1 MTNFANTDNICL
13 PIPAMKIKRRLMP
26 GMKSGQRS
34 TWGRYR
40 WLVKRQ
46 PNYLPVVLEDINGA
60 NTAVSG

>member
-1 MTNFANTDNICL
+1 
-13 PIPAMKIKRRLMP
+13 MKIKRRLMP

-40 WLVKRQ
+40 WLDKRQ

-60 NTAVSG
+60 NTAVPG